1 MHSSVKI
8 KKRKHKGLLLKCK
21 KCKLKMTDVYSLWD
35 NVTNYNINN
44 SIDVILYQTSSSSLL
59 TDDENNSTHVFCPSN
74 YNSDPSTLTSV
85 LNVILAILYSIVCLI
100 GVFGN
105 SLVIF
110 VVIRFRWEFV
120 EQKVCV
126 ADFWC
131 LKLVS
136 ITLWAIIE

>member
-1 MHSSVKI
+1 
-8 KKRKHKGLLLKCK
+8 
-21 KCKLKMTDVYSLWD
+21 MTDVYSLWD

-44 SIDVILYQTSSSSLL
+44 SVDVILFQTSSSSLS
-59 TDDENNSTHVFCPSN
+59 TEDESNTTHVFCPSN

-110 VVIRFRWEFV
+110 VVVRFRWEFV
-120 EQKVCV
+120 EMKSV
-126 ADFWC
+126 
-131 LKLVS
+131 
-136 ITLWAIIE
+136 LWISDACYGVGI